1 MNISLTRF
9 GSVIGEVRSWTYPG
23 GEVGVRVDMDKSQAL
38 VSIDITAKISDS
50 NGIMALLLVADA
62 MKRQKISLADT
73 TLYLPYMPY
82 ARQDRVAV
90 SGDPYSIR
98 VFASL
103 IDSLGV
109 ARIWTLDP
117 HSPIS
122 EAVFHNTHVDVDDG
136 KLYAISFIQKTY
148 NWVNSVLVVPDE
160 GAMKRVRRIADCL
173 NLPTALMT
181 KRRDPVSGAL
191 QGFELLS
198 GDVQG
203 KTCFVIDDICD
214 GGGTFLGIASVLRD
228 HNAKEQ
234 HLYVTHGI
242 FSQGCDKLFESF
254 ASIGCTNSF
263 RKAADY
269 DKRVH
274 VQHIAYPQ

>member
-1 MNISLTRF
+1 MNINLTRF

-62 MKRQKISLADT
+62 MKRQQISLADT

>member
-1 MNISLTRF
+1 MNISLTQY
-9 GSVIGEVRSWTYPG
+9 GLVIGNVQSWTYPG

-214 GGGTFLGIASVLRD
+214 GGGTFLGISSVLKE
-228 HNAKEQ
+228 HNAGEQ
-234 HLYVTHGI
+234 HLFVTHGI

-254 ASIGCTNSF
+254 DSIGCTNSF

-274 VQHIAYPQ
+274 VQHIAYS

>member
-1 MNISLTRF
+1 MNISLTQY
-9 GSVIGEVRSWTYPG
+9 GLVIGNVQSWTYPG

-136 KLYAISFIQKTY
+136 KLYAATFIEKTRDLG
-148 NWVNSVLVVPDE
+148 NSILIVPDE
-160 GAMKRVRRIADCL
+160 GAMKRVRRIADL
-173 NLPTALMT
+173 VKLPVALMS
-181 KRRDPVSGAL
+181 KKRDPDTGKL
-191 QGFELLS
+191 EGFELLS

-214 GGGTFLGIASVLRD
+214 GGGTFLGISSVLKE
-228 HNAKEQ
+228 HNAGEQ
-234 HLYVTHGI
+234 HLFVTHGI

-254 ASIGCTNSF
+254 DSIGCTNSF

-269 DKRVH
+269 DNRVH
-274 VQHIAYPQ
+274 VQHITYS